1 MWALAADI
9 SAVVTSQP
17 PPPPPFPIF
26 PKPEQSLCPHQE
38 CRVVSAQSKHIYLL
52 ILFPR
57 CQMESML
64 VIEVFLVHL
73 VNAVVFVGWGE
84 SLGGGEHDRTV
95 ITAEF
100 ITCTSH

>member
-1 MWALAADI
+1 
-9 SAVVTSQP
+9 
-17 PPPPPFPIF
+17 
-26 PKPEQSLCPHQE
+26 
-38 CRVVSAQSKHIYLL
+38 
-52 ILFPR
+52 
-57 CQMESML
+57 MEGML

-73 VNAVVFVGWGE
+73 VKAVVFVGWGE